1 MWRHFQPGE
10 GPRVL
15 VLLCDCEN
23 FMDLRFQLY
32 PRHVT
37 WPHLSS
43 RGLSGNV
50 IESLPLNIFCS
61 LDMELQW
68 NYVWPLFIDIDHR
81 VFFIRA
87 MASNKMLVARAAE
100 MLNLQSNCKE
110 RGIASI
116 CRLLAITL
124 ARIIKY
130 KQSFTF
136 FSKFRKEDTI
146 NSGRN
151 VKINKP
157 FLLLFRL
164 VVYQLLSPVPSPL
177 LNQITCK

>member
-1 MWRHFQPGE
+1 MWKCLKGLE
-10 GPRVL
+10 NT
-15 VLLCDCEN
+15 LLGAFFAIVNTSRSFVASSIRD
-23 FMDLRFQLY
+23 
-32 PRHVT
+32 T
-37 WPHLSS
+37 S
-43 RGLSGNV
+43 RGHTSAHVERLENV

-61 LDMELQW
+61 LDMKLQW
-68 NYVWPLFIDIDHR
+68 NYVWPLFINIDHR

-124 ARIIKY
+124 ARIIRY

-136 FSKFRKEDTI
+136 FQSFGMRT
-146 NSGRN
+146 
-151 VKINKP
+151 
-157 FLLLFRL
+157 
-164 VVYQLLSPVPSPL
+164 Q
-177 LNQITCK
+177 